1 MKNSA
6 WLRRFGRQKFRLIV
20 VGIGFVLFLFTAFGL
35 AAAAS
40 GEDGGSKGWGKLD
53 WFRLM
58 NFALLMVIL
67 VFLLRKPI
75 AQALS
80 SRIKSIQEQL
90 ESLEA
95 QKAEAEKQLANY
107 NDQLSKLE
115 SEAKKIVESY
125 IKQGKEAKAKI
136 LKETQTMA
144 EKLQAQAHRNIEHEF
159 EKARQELQREVLE
172 KSLAKAEQTLKKE
185 ITDRDQDKLV
195 DEYLKKVV
203 A

>member
-1 MKNSA
+1 MKIPGF
-6 WLRRFGRQKFRLIV
+6 LRGVGHQKFRAILSVLGIV
-20 VGIGFVLFLFTAFGL
+20 LLCIAVGTV
-35 AAAAS
+35 AAAS

-58 NFALLMVIL
+58 NFALLMAVL
-67 VFLLRKPI
+67 VYLLRKPI
-75 AQALS
+75 SQALS

-95 QKAEAEKQLANY
+95 QKAEAEKQLAEY
-107 NDQLSKLE
+107 NDKLSKLE
-115 SEAKKIVESY
+115 SEAQKIVEDY

-136 LKETQTMA
+136 LKETESAA
-144 EKLQAQAHRNIEHEF
+144 EKLQSQARRNIEHEF
-159 EKARQELQREVLE
+159 EKARQELQREILE
-172 KSLAKAEQTLKKE
+172 KSLVKAEETLKNE
-185 ITDRDQDKLV
+185 ITTQDQDKLV

>member
-1 MKNSA
+1 MKIPA
-6 WLRRFGRQKFRLIV
+6 FLRGFGQRKFLALLA
-20 VGIGFVLFLFTAFGL
+20 GIGVVLVCIAVGT

-40 GEDGGSKGWGKLD
+40 EEDGGTKGWGKLD

-58 NFALLMVIL
+58 NFAVLVAVL

-75 AQALS
+75 SQALS
-80 SRIKSIQEQL
+80 SRIKSIREQL

-95 QKAEAEKQLANY
+95 QRTEAEKLLAKY

-115 SEAKKIVESY
+115 SEAHKIVENY
-125 IKQGKEAKAKI
+125 IKQGQEAKAKI
-136 LKETQTMA
+136 LKETEAAA
-144 EKLQAQAHRNIEHEF
+144 EKLQIQARRNIEHEF
-159 EKARQELQREVLE
+159 EKAKQELQREILE
-172 KSLAKAEQTLKKE
+172 KSLARAEETLKKE
-185 ITDRDQDKLV
+185 ITTRDQDKLV